1 MTVNDAD
8 FGKLAMSHSKGV
20 KYSNYDDVIWC
31 QAKANYSTLYYTDK
45 TKLVVSKSLKNMEL
59 ILPEKHFI
67 RIHQSHIV
75 NIGHVNRFIRNGRL
89 ATVELINGANLA
101 VSRNRK
107 KYVTDLLSK
116 SAS

>member
-59 ILPEKHFI
+59 ILSISAINHVPIYVFECIPFFWEYHPKVTIFI
-67 RIHQSHIV
+67 II
-75 NIGHVNRFIRNGRL
+75 FDFL
-89 ATVELINGANLA
+89 
-101 VSRNRK
+101 
-107 KYVTDLLSK
+107 
-116 SAS
+116 